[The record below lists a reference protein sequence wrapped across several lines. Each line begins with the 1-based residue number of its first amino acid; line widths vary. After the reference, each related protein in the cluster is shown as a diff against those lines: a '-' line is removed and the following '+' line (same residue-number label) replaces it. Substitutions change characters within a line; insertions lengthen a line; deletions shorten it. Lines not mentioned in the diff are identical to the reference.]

1 MKTFDPS
8 AELTCDNGLVKDLP
22 NMQYDPEC
30 LGDVKYPV
38 SVDISLPTKPKG
50 VFMVSDDNTAGA
62 VLDQVRLRAVR
73 TDTNKVLMDF
83 ILKDF
88 VANATIFLDDMW
100 NLQFNYNIRFS
111 DVEIANRGVMVKAE
125 RDIWQLSGV
134 LDNGNGV
141 VQDAINGDFTFRY
154 VLGITN
160 RKAGV
165 QWDEETQALFVGF
178 TPDPVFLGHNQLQP
192 LF

>member
-1 MKTFDPS
+1 
-8 AELTCDNGLVKDLP
+8 
-22 NMQYDPEC
+22 
-30 LGDVKYPV
+30 
-38 SVDISLPTKPKG
+38 
-50 VFMVSDDNTAGA
+50 
-62 VLDQVRLRAVR
+62 
-73 TDTNKVLMDF
+73 MDF

-100 NLQFNYNIRFS
+100 NPQFNYNIRFRE
-111 DVEIANRGVMVKAE
+111 VEIATRGVMVKAE

-134 LDNGNGV
+134 LDNGNDV
-141 VQDAINGDFTFRY
+141 VQGAINGDFTFRY

-160 RKAGV
+160 RKAGI